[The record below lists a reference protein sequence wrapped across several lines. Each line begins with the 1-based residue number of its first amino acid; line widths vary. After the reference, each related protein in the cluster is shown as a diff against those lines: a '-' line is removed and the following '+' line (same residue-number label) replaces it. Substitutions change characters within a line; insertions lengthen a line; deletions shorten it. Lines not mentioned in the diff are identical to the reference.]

1 MKVLIDTHIFLWFF
15 EATKLSLNIKEFLE
29 DTFTNEIYVSYVV
42 GWEISIKYGIGKL
55 QIPEIPELFVPDRIR
70 RAGFLPLPIDF
81 QHVLRVH
88 NLPPIHR
95 DPFDRLLVSQAQSEN
110 MTIFTADRNI
120 PKYDAKV
127 LEFEKFTN
135 SLD

>member
-15 EATKLSLNIKEFLE
+15 EATKLSQNVREFLE
-29 DTFTNEIYVSYVV
+29 DTSTNEIYISHVV

-55 QIPEIPELFVPDRIR
+55 KLPEIPELFVPDRIR

-95 DPFDRLLVSQAQSEN
+95 DPFDRLLISQAQSEN

-127 LEFEKFTN
+127 LEFENF
-135 SLD
+135 SL

>member
-1 MKVLIDTHIFLWFF
+1 MKILIDTHILLWLYL
-15 EATKLSLNIKEFLE
+15 EPKRISAEIKDFVH
-29 DTFTNEIYVSYVV
+29 DRKRNEIYVSDVS

-55 QIPEIPELFVPDRIR
+55 KLPEIPELFVPDRIR
-70 RAGFLPLPIDF
+70 RAGFLSLPIDF

-88 NLPPIHR
+88 NLPPIHG
-95 DPFDRLLVSQAQSEN
+95 DPFDRLLVSQSQSEN

-127 LEFEKFTN
+127 LEFENF
-135 SLD
+135 SL

>member
-1 MKVLIDTHIFLWFF
+1 MRVLIDTHILLWLYL
-15 EATKLSLNIKEFLE
+15 EPKRISDEIKEFVH
-29 DTFTNEIYVSYVV
+29 DRKQNEIFVSDVS
-42 GWEISIKYGIGKL
+42 GWEISIKYGTGKL
-55 QIPEIPELFVPDRIR
+55 KLPEIPELFVPDRIR

-81 QHVLRVH
+81 RHVLRVH

-95 DPFDRLLVSQAQSEN
+95 DPFDRLLISQAQSEN

-127 LEFEKFTN
+127 LEFENF
-135 SLD
+135 SL

>member
-1 MKVLIDTHIFLWFF
+1 MKVLIDTHILLWLYL
-15 EATKLSLNIKEFLE
+15 EPKRISVEIKDFVH
-29 DTFTNEIYVSYVV
+29 DRKRNEIYVSDVS

-55 QIPEIPELFVPDRIR
+55 KLPEIPELFVPDRIR
-70 RAGFLPLPIDF
+70 RAGFIPLPIDF

-95 DPFDRLLVSQAQSEN
+95 DPFDRLLVSQSQREN

-120 PKYDAKV
+120 PKYDTKV
-127 LEFEKFTN
+127 LEFENF
-135 SLD
+135 SL

>member
-1 MKVLIDTHIFLWFF
+1 MRVLIDTHIFLWLYL
-15 EATKLSLNIKEFLE
+15 EPKRISDEIKEFVH
-29 DTFTNEIYVSYVV
+29 DRKQNEIYVSDVS
-42 GWEISIKYGIGKL
+42 GWEISIKYGTGKL
-55 QIPEIPELFVPDRIR
+55 KLPEIPELFVPDRIR

-81 QHVLRVH
+81 RHVLRVH

-120 PKYDAKV
+120 PKYDSKV
-127 LEFEKFTN
+127 LEFENFTT
-135 SLD
+135 